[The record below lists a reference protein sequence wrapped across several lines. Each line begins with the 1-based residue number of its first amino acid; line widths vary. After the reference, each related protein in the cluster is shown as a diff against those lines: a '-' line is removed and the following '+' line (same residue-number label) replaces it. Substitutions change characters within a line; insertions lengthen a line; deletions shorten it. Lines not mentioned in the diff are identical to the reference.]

1 MPDDFLRLERAEP
14 ARVRAAALLE
24 ALRRVL
30 LAAAATL
37 EEVLTEFFCAILF
50 TSFRIK
56 AAGRRREGR
65 GCLRKR
71 GQRKHSTK
79 LK

>member
-1 MPDDFLRLERAEP
+1 MPDDFFRLERAEP

-24 ALRRVL
+24 DLRRVL

-50 TSFRIK
+50 TSFRIMRGE
-56 AAGRRREGR
+56 AERRAGNGR
-65 GCLRKR
+65 PQRR
-71 GQRKHSTK
+71 GQGE
-79 LK
+79 L